1 MNMRAALA
9 VTGALVLLPPV
20 PTFAQSV
27 QVSGMVSLLG
37 SGRFG
42 TESEPLLGARVIPE
56 VKLAIA
62 SGRGVTVDA
71 EVSANA
77 FGTVSFPSDDPTQAS
92 GDVKP
97 YRAWLRLST
106 SRFEARAGLQKVSF
120 GSATIFRPMMW
131 FDSLDPRDP
140 LQLTDGVYALL
151 LRYFT
156 ASNASVSGWTMYGND
171 TRRGWDLAPPDRKTP
186 EFGGR
191 VQIPLFR
198 GEVAA
203 TYHRRKAAIGD
214 VVPSMDPPA
223 AAPSVPVAVSPVPE
237 ERFGLDGKWDLGV
250 GFWLEGA
257 LVHQKTPLIPRPYQL
272 ALNAGLDYTFGVG
285 NGLTAVAEHFRLES
299 SGRALLARRI
309 PELLGPAPSLS
320 PGPARRAERDL
331 LSRLEDPERLPF
343 RHVEA
348 DLRRAVAERQP
359 LLEPRRRPGLRRP
372 AGLIF
377 LCGDRPAA
385 PPLVSF
391 LRPTSRL
398 P

>member
-1 MNMRAALA
+1 MRAAL
-9 VTGALVLLPPV
+9 VLTGALVLLPPV
-20 PTFAQSV
+20 PAFAQSV

-37 SGRFG
+37 SGRLG
-42 TESEPLLGARVIPE
+42 TESEPSLGARVIPE

-77 FGTVSFPSDDPTQAS
+77 FGTVSLPSDHSTQTT

-97 YRAWLRLST
+97 YRAWLRFST

-156 ASNASVSGWTMYGND
+156 ASNASASAWTMYGND
-171 TRRGWDLAPPDRKTP
+171 SRRGWDLAPPDRKTP

-214 VVPSMDPPA
+214 VVRSMDPPA
-223 AAPSVPVAVSPVPE
+223 AAPPGPVAVSPVAE

-257 LVHQKTPLIPRPYQL
+257 LVHQKTPLISRPYQL

-299 SGRALLARRI
+299 SGRALSRGDSRSFSALLLRYPLGLLDELSGIFYLDWKTRNVYRFVTWRRTYDA
-309 PELLGPAPSLS
+309 LSLNTS
-320 PGPARRAERDL
+320 LFWNPDVVLVFAGQPGSSSFAGTGLQLL
-331 LSRLEDPERLPF
+331 LSYHF
-343 RHVEA
+343 
-348 DLRRAVAERQP
+348 
-359 LLEPRRRPGLRRP
+359 
-372 AGLIF
+372 
-377 LCGDRPAA
+377 
-385 PPLVSF
+385 
-391 LRPTSRL
+391 
-398 P
+398 

>member
-1 MNMRAALA
+1 MRAALA
-9 VTGALVLLPPV
+9 LTGALVLLPPV

-56 VKLAIA
+56 FKLAIA

-106 SRFEARAGLQKVSF
+106 SRFEARVGLQKVSF

-156 ASNASVSGWTMYGND
+156 ASNASVSGWVMYGND
-171 TRRGWDLAPPDRKTP
+171 TRRGWDIVPPDQETA
-186 EFGGR
+186 ELGGR
-191 VQIPLFR
+191 VQIPLPR

-203 TYHRRKAAIGD
+203 TYHRRRAAIGD

-257 LVHQKTPLIPRPYQL
+257 LVHQKTPLVPRPYQL

-299 SGRALLARRI
+299 SGRALSRGESRSFSALLLRYPLGLLDELSGIFYLDWKTRNVYRFVTWRRTYDA
-309 PELLGPAPSLS
+309 LSLNASFFWNPSAILVFAGQ
-320 PGPARRAERDL
+320 PGSSSYAGTGLQLL
-331 LSRLEDPERLPF
+331 LSYHF
-343 RHVEA
+343 
-348 DLRRAVAERQP
+348 
-359 LLEPRRRPGLRRP
+359 
-372 AGLIF
+372 
-377 LCGDRPAA
+377 
-385 PPLVSF
+385 
-391 LRPTSRL
+391 
-398 P
+398 